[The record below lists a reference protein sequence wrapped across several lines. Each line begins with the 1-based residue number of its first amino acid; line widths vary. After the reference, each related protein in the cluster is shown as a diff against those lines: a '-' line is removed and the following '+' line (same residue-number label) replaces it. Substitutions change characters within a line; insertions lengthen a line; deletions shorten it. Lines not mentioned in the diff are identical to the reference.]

1 MTIAQPSIEGRSGAP
16 QIHEIQSREIQIREI
31 LDRARDGARLS
42 EADAIALIECPADE
56 LPALLKTAGTL
67 RDRAKGRVVTYSR
80 KVFLPVTNLCRDRCT
95 YCTFRKDPGEP
106 GAWTMT
112 PAEIAQWSRRG
123 RALGCREALM
133 CLGDKP
139 ELAFK
144 EYRETLARLGAN
156 STIDYV
162 ARACEVALE
171 EGLLPHTNAGLMSR
185 DEMVMLRPL
194 NVSMGLMLENVS
206 TRLRGSGQVHQ
217 WAPDKDPAVRIRMIA
232 EAGEARVPF
241 TTGILLGIGETP
253 AERAQSLVAIR
264 DLNERFG
271 HIQEVIIQNFRA
283 KPEIAMAD
291 APEPDAMDMARAIAT
306 ARMVLGPKMNVQ
318 APPNLSPNEIEMFLA
333 AGINDWGGISPLS
346 KDYVNPEAPWPHIE
360 RLAERC
366 AGAGFELRERLAI
379 YPEYVDDYWVD
390 SKLRPALARHGA
402 EIDGGA
408 S

>member
-1 MTIAQPSIEGRSGAP
+1 MTTTAQPSPVVGRTGAS
-16 QIHEIQSREIQIREI
+16 QVREIRIREI
-31 LDRARDGARLS
+31 LDRARDGARLD
-42 EADAIALIECPADE
+42 EADAVALIECPADAVA
-56 LPALLKTAGTL
+56 ALLAAAGEM
-67 RDRAKGRVVTYSR
+67 RDRSKGRVVTYSR

-144 EYRETLARLGAN
+144 EYRETLAHLGAR

-162 ARACEVALE
+162 ARACEVALD
-171 EGLLPHTNAGLMSR
+171 EGLLPHTNAGIMSR

-194 NVSMGLMLENVS
+194 NVSMGLMLESVS
-206 TRLRGSGQVHQ
+206 TRLRGRGGVHQ
-217 WAPDKDPAVRIRMIA
+217 WAPDKDPAVRLRMLA

-253 AERAQSLVAIR
+253 AERAQSLIAIR
-264 DLNERFG
+264 ELNDRYG
-271 HIQEVIIQNFRA
+271 HIQEVIVQNFRA

-291 APEPDAMDMARAIAT
+291 APEPDAMEMARAIAT
-306 ARMVLGPKMNVQ
+306 ARLVLGPKMNVQ
-318 APPNLSPNEIEMFLA
+318 APPNLSPNEVEMFLA

-346 KDYVNPEAPWPHIE
+346 KDYVNPESPWPHIE

-366 AGAGFELRERLAI
+366 ARAGFDLRERLAI

-390 SKLRPALARHGA
+390 PKLRPALARHGA